1 MGIDAKAFVETVR
14 GIASRQPDKVYSLP
28 TEYDEE
34 SGEDIELEHQYVVRD
49 DNGELVG
56 SCPLGIVLLGLGVE
70 PHKLDVSLVGFADLE
85 KQLGLGL
92 PAAVVSW
99 AVKFQDE
106 QDDFTPWGEAL
117 RLADMAVSPT
127 ELELVTR

>member
-1 MGIDAKAFVETVR
+1 MIDPKAF
-14 GIASRQPDKVYSLP
+14 IAAIRKLSADNPQKVYSLP
-28 TEYDEE
+28 TEYDED

-56 SCPLGIVLLGLGVE
+56 SCPLGIVLLELGVE
-70 PHKLDVSLVGFADLE
+70 AHKLNVSLVGFADLE

-92 PAAVVSW
+92 PSAVVSW

-106 QDDFTPWGEAL
+106 QDDFKPWGVAVE
-117 RLADMAVSPT
+117 LADAAVSPA

>member
-1 MGIDAKAFVETVR
+1 MIDPKAFVATIR
-14 GIASRQPDKVYSLP
+14 NIAAKQPEKVYSLP

-34 SGEDIELEHQYVVRD
+34 TGQDIELEHQYVVRD

-56 SCPLGIVLLGLGVE
+56 SCPLGIVLIELGVE

-106 QDDFTPWGEAL
+106 QDDFKPWGVAVE
-117 RLADMAVSPT
+117 LADAAVSPA
-127 ELELVTR
+127 ELELVSK